1 VRASTLGEETRLV
14 EQAMLAMG
22 EGDRDLARGLL
33 EEHARRFPAG
43 LLERER
49 ERALVRLRENGGDG
63 HGDLPH

>member
-22 EGDRDLARGLL
+22 EGDGALARRYL

-49 ERALVRLRENGGDG
+49 ERALARLRQTDGYGDA
-63 HGDLPH
+63 PH

>member
-14 EQAMLAMG
+14 EQAMLAMA
-22 EGDRDLARGLL
+22 EGDRALARRFL

-49 ERALVRLRENGGDG
+49 ERARARLREAGGDG
-63 HGDLPH
+63 HGDSPD